1 MLGFNVLVFLGIVLG
16 GLFWGGVGYAVWL
29 TIRRQRAELGEATRT
44 SLQHR
49 ILDEL
54 EQVHM
59 RLDLLSERMAHSERP
74 PTTPALDAG
83 EDGGDSPQT

>member
-49 ILDEL
+49 ILDEV

-59 RLDLLSERMAHSERP
+59 RLDLLSERMEHLERP
-74 PTTPALDAG
+74 PTTPALEAG
-83 EDGGDSPQT
+83 EDGDDPLPT